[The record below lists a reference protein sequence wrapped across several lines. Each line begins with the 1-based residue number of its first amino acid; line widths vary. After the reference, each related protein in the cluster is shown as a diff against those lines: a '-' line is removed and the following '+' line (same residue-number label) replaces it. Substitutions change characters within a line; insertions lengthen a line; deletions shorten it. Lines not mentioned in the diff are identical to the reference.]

1 MKKKTLVTMP
11 GDGIGKIV
19 LGEALRVLQAVG
31 FRGEYLHADVG
42 WEFWVNEGN
51 PLPDR
56 TVELLAEHKLALFGS
71 ITSKGKA
78 QAAEELSPKLRDTGL
93 SYFSPIVKMRQLFD
107 LDICIRPCRSFSG
120 NPLNFVRR
128 DGQSFV
134 EPKVDA
140 VIFRQNTEG
149 LYSGVEWTDPPQE
162 LRRALDLHPKMAKYA
177 ETSGEDLAVTRGA
190 IGLAEAQMASYAAMP
205 YEIDMDRLIAG
216 GLVHDIG
223 KILEMDRDA
232 DGSYSKSRSGRCARH
247 PISGAILAAKAGMPD
262 EIVNI
267 IACHAEEGQ
276 GRPQVVE
283 TVLIHQADF
292 AAFNPLAMMAENL
305 LIK

>member
-1 MKKKTLVTMP
+1 MIKREEIRDALSDMLEQIQDKDLQ
-11 GDGIGKIV
+11 GKV
-19 LGEALRVLQAVG
+19 L
-31 FRGEYLHADVG
+31 DT
-42 WEFWVNEGN
+42 WM
-51 PLPDR
+51 
-56 TVELLAEHKLALFGS
+56 LATE
-71 ITSKGKA
+71 
-78 QAAEELSPKLRDTGL
+78 QAALES
-93 SYFSPIVKMRQLFD
+93 MAQLKQMPFT
-107 LDICIRPCRSFSG
+107 LAAESRGISF
-120 NPLNFVRR
+120 L
-128 DGQSFV
+128 
-134 EPKVDA
+134 EH
-140 VIFRQNTEG
+140 T
-149 LYSGVEWTDPPQE
+149 
-162 LRRALDLHPKMAKYA
+162 
-177 ETSGEDLAVTRGA
+177 LAVTRGA
-190 IGLAEAQMASYAAMP
+190 VGLAKAQMASYAAMP

-283 TVLIHQADF
+283 TVLVHQADF